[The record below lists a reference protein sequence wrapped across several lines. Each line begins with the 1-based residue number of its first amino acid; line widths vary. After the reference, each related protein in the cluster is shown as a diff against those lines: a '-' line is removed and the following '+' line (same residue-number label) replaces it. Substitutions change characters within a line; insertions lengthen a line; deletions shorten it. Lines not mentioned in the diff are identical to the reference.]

1 MTHVVHADA
10 CGYVRALWT
19 TGAMSFGGQTPA
31 FAATYES
38 SQQPLG
44 GSCDQHPFGL
54 SAVAISFFLF
64 FVLSSLISTHSTAK
78 FQSSSSIYFSFG
90 FGPCFFYY
98 YLFNFK

>member
-38 SQQPLG
+38 S
-44 GSCDQHPFGL
+44 
-54 SAVAISFFLF
+54 
-64 FVLSSLISTHSTAK
+64 
-78 FQSSSSIYFSFG
+78 
-90 FGPCFFYY
+90 
-98 YLFNFK
+98 